1 MHEVLRSDPADWE
14 IRNYEGDP
22 VSFKWG
28 ASHKLNP
35 DLKIEISSN
44 HQAEGVPEVTL
55 MIRWH
60 RRLVHTDKGLFGDGE
75 IVLPHPEPTAFSFTT
90 HHEEL
95 WRLVHAIRGC
105 EDEYDRAL
113 EQRRLEVK

>member
-1 MHEVLRSDPADWE
+1 M
-14 IRNYEGDP
+14 
-22 VSFKWG
+22 
-28 ASHKLNP
+28 NP
-35 DLKIEISSN
+35 HLKIEISSS

-60 RRLVHTDKGLFGDGE
+60 RRLVHTDKALFGDGE

-95 WRLVHAIRGC
+95 WRLVHAIRGR

-113 EQRRLEVK
+113 EQRRSEVEQWSCAPTRFVLAYLGQGTKINWDHGIPLP